1 VRVVEAIVAA
11 GAAAADAA
19 GPVYAQKWGLL
30 YKWHDADYIGFA
42 HGLAGIVSTVL
53 QAEAALAH
61 TGWRLPAD
69 AAARLRAATL
79 ALSGTLFASG
89 NMPTRAT
96 GRAEDRLV
104 QWCHGA
110 PGLLLLAAHA
120 AAADARGSAAGVPF
134 ARIVA
139 PLAAAADCVWCAS
152 MPLPVV
158 VASLTRLA
166 MMQVSRFA
174 A

>member
-1 VRVVEAIVAA
+1 MRVVQAIVAA

-19 GPVYAQKWGLL
+19 GPAYAQKWGLL
-30 YKWHDADYIGFA
+30 YEWHSADYLGFA
-42 HGLAGIVSTVL
+42 HGLAGIVCTVL

-61 TGWRLPAD
+61 TGWRLPDD

-79 ALSGTLFASG
+79 ALSNTLIAESG

-96 GRAEDRLV
+96 GRADDRLV

-110 PGLLLLAAHA
+110 PGLLLLGAHA

-134 ARIVA
+134 TRIVA
-139 PLAAAADCVWCAS
+139 PLAAAADCVWCAA
-152 MPLPVV
+152 MPQPDIIAALRH
-158 VASLTRLA
+158 ATI
-166 MMQVSRFA
+166 QVSRFA